1 MDFDGKEELLLLL
14 SKKLVTQAYVLVFRT
29 SNRVKPVQTFAMDL
43 RFGKDDIENQRFIIR
58 LLTQE
63 GLNEKSRESGLGSV
77 NVIIGYSQRLSI
89 GTLANFVESIT
100 TN

>member
-29 SNRVKPVQTFAMDL
+29 SDRVKPVQTFAMDL
-43 RFGKDDIENQRFIIR
+43 CFGKDDIEKQHFVMH

-63 GLNEKSRESGLGSV
+63 GLNEKSRELGPGWV
-77 NVIIGYSQRLSI
+77 NSIIGYS
-89 GTLANFVESIT
+89 
-100 TN
+100 